1 MVAKL
6 LIARSFARL
15 LPLAEHKLCGPMDA
29 VPGSELKENLN
40 PNAEIDATGDK
51 WLGLKANPIL
61 ALGQ

>member
-29 VPGSELKENLN
+29 VPGGELKENLN
-40 PNAEIDATGDK
+40 PQCRNRRN
-51 WLGLKANPIL
+51 W
-61 ALGQ
+61 GQMART